1 MPEVYGTYKD
11 YRSEFESHIY
21 ELDSAGRY
29 TLLYNYVPR
38 QGPSIQFVNPNGD
51 TLVELMFAQRG
62 GQYFFSQSTA
72 HSLPIQFRFQF
83 QRDSSSTSGG
93 FQPAFGLMDGDTITD
108 MVFVGTTNDSSGQPI
123 SHLDVA
129 EFSSQ
134 QNNFVRV
141 WSSRFNQ
148 GRFVNFGN
156 PTFGDYDSDGL
167 VEVEACEMNG
177 KIFVAE
183 NRGDNAYAPI
193 WMDSTGFVNFYYGTA
208 GDIDGDG
215 KPEFYAGATMSNGNW
230 TIVYEADSNDHYSP
244 RLIFHLLSG
253 GSLDSPTYLTPDVDQ
268 DGRKELAILSG
279 ADLYVFKSD
288 GDDSYYLWYYKRFP
302 AKQSIQFY
310 DFNRDGKGDYIL
322 NLGRQD
328 SLLRLHVYSEI
339 FLANRLTAVEPERS
353 DLPSITTVQSYPNPF
368 NATTRI
374 EYALKERAEV
384 QLDVYDMG
392 GKLTKIVVRG
402 IRSEGHHVDQWDGTS
417 ENGLPTA
424 SGVYLCRLRVANEI
438 RVIRLL
444 LIR

>member
-1 MPEVYGTYKD
+1 VFYLRGIEYG
-11 YRSEFESHIY
+11 F
-21 ELDSAGRY
+21 
-29 TLLYNYVPR
+29 
-38 QGPSIQFVNPNGD
+38 QQQQPNG
-51 TLVELMFAQRG
+51 
-62 GQYFFSQSTA
+62 
-72 HSLPIQFRFQF
+72 LPMGFHFRAV
-83 QRDSSSTSGG
+83 RDSIYGSVTTGV
-93 FQPAFGLMDGDTITD
+93 FFGSMDGDSLTD
-108 MVFVGTTNDSSGQPI
+108 FVAACAGFDSTLNRPYRRVCVKEYRSAQR
-123 SHLDVA
+123 DFR
-129 EFSSQ
+129 E
-134 QNNFVRV
+134 V
-141 WSSRFNQ
+141 WSSGFGHRLEGGIFGGFTADDFDRDGKQEFVTCEIQ
-148 GRFVNFGN
+148 GKAFMIENVANDTYREAWRDSTPFVNLFYM
-156 PTFGDYDSDGL
+156 TSGDVDRD
-167 VEVEACEMNG
+167 
-177 KIFVAE
+177 
-183 NRGDNAYAPI
+183 
-193 WMDSTGFVNFYYGTA
+193 T
-208 GDIDGDG
+208 
-215 KPEFYAGATMSNGNW
+215 KPEYYLGATMNNGNW
-230 TIVYEADSNDHYSP
+230 TIMYEADSNDHYSP

-268 DGRKELAILSG
+268 DGRKELAMLSG

-288 GDDSYYLWYYKRFP
+288 ANDSYYLWYYKRFP